1 MYSHFNLEAPP
12 ASRQWMSNT
21 NSGGDPLPPVIL
33 KKHMI
38 LRSALCTSGD
48 CCLLAR
54 IGKKIWYFALVRAR
68 VRCVNFCFF
77 LFVKMLYGNYVLF
90 SPVNIWCCENRNSLS
105 IYLVCVKLNCLVYFF
120 FYFPNYGLLFLTEE
134 HKKKHNYPSMVREHF
149 VASTIIWFECI
160 RHSLEFSVQRYVT
173 T

>member
-1 MYSHFNLEAPP
+1 MI
-12 ASRQWMSNT
+12 NT
-21 NSGGDPLPPVIL
+21 NSGGDPLPLVNLINNNNKITQL
-33 KKHMI
+33 WSK
-38 LRSALCTSGD
+38 SQWVTQF
-48 CCLLAR
+48 R

-77 LFVKMLYGNYVLF
+77 LFVKILYGNYVWF

-134 HKKKHNYPSMVREHF
+134 HKKNT
-149 VASTIIWFECI
+149 TIQVWCVNI
-160 RHSLEFSVQRYVT
+160 LLLPQ
-173 T
+173 